1 MTTKGFAEKESNME
15 TPNDV
20 INSEKPLKS
29 KPMSSGRVDINILRS
44 KLEENESK
52 IFKKNIII
60 LGSLILGLGI
70 IGIYLSL

>member
-29 KPMSSGRVDINILRS
+29 KPMSSGRVDINILKS

>member
-29 KPMSSGRVDINILRS
+29 KPMSS
-44 KLEENESK
+44 NE
-52 IFKKNIII
+52 IDNGVKKTTI
-60 LGSLILGLGI
+60 
-70 IGIYLSL
+70 

>member
-1 MTTKGFAEKESNME
+1 MTTKGFAEKESNLE

-29 KPMSSGRVDINILRS
+29 KPMSSGRVDINILKS

>member
-29 KPMSSGRVDINILRS
+29 KPMSSGRVDINILKS

-60 LGSLILGLGI
+60 LGLLILGLGI

>member
-29 KPMSSGRVDINILRS
+29 KPMSSGRVDINILKS
-44 KLEENESK
+44 KLEDNESK